1 MAVIAEAKTE
11 RLVYKLYTD
20 ATYNSTTAPVMA
32 TDPAATGGQYLRH
45 VSHNLNLA
53 FDQYKSSE
61 KRVDA
66 QDPMGNAGSG
76 VLSGTINGFLSPGT
90 HADLF
95 KGVMRGPWTAAV
107 ALTEAD
113 LTSVAMNAAAST
125 IIYGGGDPVA
135 LGLKV
140 GMQIAHT
147 AITGTNLNKRF
158 VILSF
163 GGTSNR
169 TLTVYPAP
177 LADLG
182 ADTAFNVTSYKILT
196 NPSAGLTNYKYAF
209 EWYNPD
215 VDFSRI
221 ATECRVG
228 GFDLGAP
235 VNSNVSLNFN
245 VMGRDATPLSGASAP
260 FFTAPTAETTTDIP
274 SSMQGLLRLN
284 GSTLAVCSATTLK
297 VDLKPQ
303 AAKVKNAAGLV
314 AAIFQDNFMATGD
327 FTAFLDGSTLLDAYR
342 SKTEMEMFQ
351 YYPTSNLDATPGQV
365 FYTPRI
371 RLTSCVEGETEGG
384 KTVQC
389 AYEVARYAGST
400 AGVNSTSLQ
409 ISDTN
414 A

>member
-20 ATYNSTTAPVMA
+20 ATYNSTTEPVMA
-32 TDPAATGGQYLRH
+32 TDPGATGGQYLRH
-45 VSHNLNLA
+45 VTHNLNLA
-53 FDQYKSSE
+53 FDQYRPNE

-66 QDPMGNAGSG
+66 QESMGNAGSK

-90 HADLF
+90 QADLF
-95 KGVMRGPWTAAV
+95 KGVMRNPWTAAV
-107 ALTEAD
+107 VLTESD
-113 LTSVAMNAAAST
+113 LTSVAMSASGST

-147 AITGTNLNKRF
+147 AITGTNLSKRF

-182 ADTAFNVTSYKILT
+182 ADTAFTVTSFKILT
-196 NPSAGLTNYKYAF
+196 NPATGLTNYKYAF

-215 VDFSRI
+215 VDFSRFGS
-221 ATECRVG
+221 ECRIG

-235 VNSNVSLNFN
+235 VNNNVTLNFN
-245 VMGRDATPLSGASAP
+245 VMGRNRTVLSGASSP
-260 FFTAPTAETTTDIP
+260 FFTAPTTETTTDIP
-274 SSMQGLLRLN
+274 SSMQGLVRLN
-284 GSTLAVCSATTLK
+284 GSTLAVTTASTLK

-303 AAKVKNAAGLV
+303 AAKVKNTAGLV
-314 AAIFQDNFMATGD
+314 GAINLENFMGTGD
-327 FTAFLDGSTLLDAYR
+327 FTAFVDGSTLFDAYDN
-342 SKTEMEMFQ
+342 KTEMEMFQ
-351 YYPTSNLDATPGQV
+351 YFPTSNLDATPGQV

-384 KTVQC
+384 KTAQC
-389 AYEVARYAGST
+389 SYEIARYVGST
-400 AGVNSTSLQ
+400 AGVNSTTLQ

>member
-1 MAVIAEAKTE
+1 MSVIAEAKTE

-20 ATYNSTTAPVMA
+20 ATYNSTTEPVMA
-32 TDPAATGGQYLRH
+32 SDPGSSGGQYLRH
-45 VSHNLNLA
+45 TNHSLNLA

-76 VLSGTINGFLSPGT
+76 VLSGSINGFLSPGT

-95 KGVMRGPWTAAV
+95 KGVMRNPWTAAV
-107 ALTEAD
+107 VLTESD
-113 LTSVAMNAAAST
+113 LTSIAMSASGST
-125 IIYGGGDPVA
+125 VTFGGGDPVA

-140 GMQIAHT
+140 GMQFAAT
-147 AITGTNLNKRF
+147 SITGTNLSKRF
-158 VILSF
+158 TILSF
-163 GGTSNR
+163 GGASNR

-182 ADTAFNVTSYKILT
+182 ADAAFTVTSFKIIT
-196 NPSAGLTNYKYAF
+196 NPSSGLTNYKYAF

-235 VNSNVSLNFN
+235 VNGNVSLNFN
-245 VMGRDATPLSGASAP
+245 VMGRNATPLSGASAP

-284 GSTLAVCSATTLK
+284 GSTLAVCTATTLK
-297 VDLKPQ
+297 VDLKNQ
-303 AAKVKNAAGLV
+303 AAKVKNATGLP
-314 AAIFQDNFMATGD
+314 AAIFQENFMATGD

-351 YYPTSNLDATPGQV
+351 YYPTSNLDASPGQV

-389 AYEVARYAGST
+389 AYEVARYVGSV

-409 ISDTN
+409 ISDTS